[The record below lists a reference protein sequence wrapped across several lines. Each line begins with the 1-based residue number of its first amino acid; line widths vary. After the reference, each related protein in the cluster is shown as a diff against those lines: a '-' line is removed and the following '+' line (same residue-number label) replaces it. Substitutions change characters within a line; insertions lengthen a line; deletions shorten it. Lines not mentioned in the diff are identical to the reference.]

1 MKYLSRFFSCFVLV
15 TSIPFTPLSAETVT
29 VPPGTS
35 FEDILAKGR
44 ASANEKNYIDAV
56 RHFYDALNRKP
67 LHPETLYYLGLT
79 YQNQGAPLIAL
90 FWYEAYLEAHPDS
103 LIKDQVEAE
112 TRRLYASVRKQ
123 AELLLNL
130 ALKTINEI
138 PSQLPLDKRVL
149 MGKLA
154 FIYTV
159 TGNIDTAVKLGVNSI
174 YSGAATDSY
183 QRFYGQYLADL
194 FHYKEA
200 FAIVGEM
207 TDPAEIDKLLYSIGY
222 FQAMRDEHDE
232 VEKTLEQM
240 APSGNKE
247 KLIQLWTARLT
258 RELKTDR
265 ARKWAEQVPEES
277 PYFAELW
284 QSLAMGYLKAGRLE
298 EAKKII
304 PNLNGSFTARTI
316 SGEGALV
323 LEELNKLEK
332 DKDRPWLR
340 EYYFFHITTTLAWM
354 GELELSKKG
363 CELAKQAAE
372 PDGNTAQGDY
382 AELACAFYFYE
393 AGEFHQALSQI
404 QKVSPENQGSFGVS
418 FFWRLMT
425 KEDLTN
431 AEKML
436 SQMKPSPIQAGLLL
450 ELSRGAYAAGM
461 GEVYSKWI
469 TQSLKTA
476 INFRHEILLRQISR
490 DAGRYGDKA
499 LSDYAAQA
507 ARVARWSTYAMKYSE
522 IQATSSI
529 ASYLDQHRPD
539 DLRELAQNLMD
550 AAVHYVVM
558 VQALKKES

>member
-1 MKYLSRFFSCFVLV
+1 MVIPAQG
-15 TSIPFTPLSAETVT
+15 IPFE
-29 VPPGTS
+29 
-35 FEDILAKGR
+35 EILAKGQ

-90 FWYEAYLEAHPDS
+90 FWYEAYMEAHPDS
-103 LIKDQVEAE
+103 PMKDQVRAE
-112 TRRLYASVRKQ
+112 TKRLYASVRKQ

-130 ALKTINEI
+130 ALKTLNE
-138 PSQLPLDKRVL
+138 LPLELQLDKRTL

-154 FIYTV
+154 FVYAV
-159 TGNIDTAVKLGVNSI
+159 TGNIDAAAKLGVHSI
-174 YSGAATDSY
+174 YSGASRDAY
-183 QRFYGQYLADL
+183 QRYYGQYLADL
-194 FHYKEA
+194 SHYKQA
-200 FAIVGEM
+200 FEIVAQM
-207 TDPAEIDKLLYSIGY
+207 TEPAEIDKLLYSIGY
-222 FQAMRDEHDE
+222 FQTRRDEHQE

-240 APSGNKE
+240 LPSENKE

-258 RELKTDR
+258 RELKIDL
-265 ARKWAEQVPEES
+265 ARKWAKQIPEDS

-284 QSLAMGYLKAGRLE
+284 QSIAMGYLKAGRFA
-298 EAKKII
+298 EAKQII
-304 PNLNGSFTARTI
+304 PKLNGSLTARTFA
-316 SGEGALV
+316 GEGALV
-323 LEELNKLEK
+323 LEEIFHLER
-332 DKDRPWLR
+332 DKDRPWLQ

-363 CELAKQAAE
+363 CELAKQVTA

-382 AELACAFYFYE
+382 AKLACAFYFYE
-393 AGEFHQALSQI
+393 AGDFQQAIAEI
-404 QKVSPENQGSFGVS
+404 QHVSPENQGSFGVS

-436 SQMKPSPIQAGLLL
+436 SQIKPSPIQAGLLL
-450 ELSRGAYAAGM
+450 ELSRKAYASGM
-461 GEVYSKWI
+461 GDAYSEWI

-476 INFRHEILLRQISR
+476 IDFRHEILIRQISR
-490 DAGRYGDKA
+490 DSARYGDKA
-499 LSDYAAQA
+499 LSDYAIQA
-507 ARVARWSTYAMKYSE
+507 ARVARWSSYAMQYSE

-529 ASYLDQHRPD
+529 ESYLDQHRPD

-550 AAVHYVVM
+550 AATHYVFM
-558 VQALKKES
+558 VQVLKQEF